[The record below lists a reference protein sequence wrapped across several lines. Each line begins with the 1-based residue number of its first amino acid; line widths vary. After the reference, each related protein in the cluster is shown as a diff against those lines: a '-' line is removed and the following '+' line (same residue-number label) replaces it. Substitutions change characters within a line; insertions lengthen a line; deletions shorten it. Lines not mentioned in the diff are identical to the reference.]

1 MNDQPAGQQENVG
14 DLHHRLI
21 GLLLKGGGLEEV
33 AGELAACLGRPVLIA
48 NSAGATLAGQLPP
61 DAQSRFDELV
71 RRPTRDNRRHADQS
85 LQSYARRARLLLVPL
100 VVQNEVEGLLV
111 TEASRPEGP
120 DEPIMDQ
127 GATVATLALIK
138 HRAVQDAEQRLRRD
152 LIEDLLSGE
161 RWTVGRLAEQARAL
175 GWQLDAKPVVVL
187 LDFGEVR
194 RYSLNG
200 HGPDQPRLRWVREQ
214 FLKIVKQ
221 TLADRNP
228 DSIMVERGDGF
239 IILPHLPLAD
249 VYQIREQARGLVEAI
264 AEQVRSGGLNVR
276 YTIAGGGFHDGVE
289 GLRHSYREAQQAME
303 VGARLL
309 MRRPIWFDDV
319 HLYLLLDLF
328 SRSAE
333 VHDWFTRTLGALVE
347 YDRRNKTRMVQTLE
361 AYFDTSQSLQ
371 QAAQALHIHP
381 NTLKYRLQR
390 IKQILGQD
398 PFRGEHQLQF
408 YLATKVARLLE

>member
-1 MNDQPAGQQENVG
+1 MNDQPAGQQEHVG

-21 GLLLKGGGLEEV
+21 GLLLKGGGLDTV

-61 DAQSRFDELV
+61 EAQSRFDELV
-71 RRPTRDNRRHADQS
+71 RRPTRDNRHADQS
-85 LQSYARRARLLLVPL
+85 LQAYARRARLLLVPL
-100 VVQNEVEGLLV
+100 LVQNEVEGLLV
-111 TEASRPEGP
+111 TEASQPEVP
-120 DEPIMDQ
+120 DESILDQ

-138 HRAVQDAEQRLRRD
+138 HQAVQNAEQRLRRD
-152 LIEDLLSGE
+152 LLEDLLSGE
-161 RWTVGRLAEQARAL
+161 RWTVGRLTEQARVL

-200 HGPDQPRLRWVREQ
+200 HGPDQSRLRWVREQ
-214 FLKIVKQ
+214 FLKIVQ
-221 TLADRNP
+221 QALAERNP

-239 IILPHLPLAD
+239 IILPHLPVAD
-249 VYQIREQARGLVEAI
+249 VYQAREQAKGLVEAI
-264 AEQVRSGGLNVR
+264 AQQVRSGGLNVR
-276 YTIAGGGFHDGVE
+276 YTIAGGGVHSGVE

-303 VGARLL
+303 IGARLL
-309 MRRPIWFDDV
+309 MRRPIWFDEV
-319 HLYLLLDLF
+319 YLYLLLDLF

-333 VHDWFTRTLGALVE
+333 VHQWFNRTLGALVE
-347 YDRRNKTRMVQTLE
+347 YDRRNKTQMVQTLE
-361 AYFDTSQSLQ
+361 VYFDTSHSLQ
-371 QAAQALHIHP
+371 QAAQALHVHP

-390 IKQILGQD
+390 IKKILGQD
-398 PFRGEHQLQF
+398 PFRGENQLQF

>member
-1 MNDQPAGQQENVG
+1 MNDQPAGQQEHVG

-21 GLLLKGGGLEEV
+21 GLLLKGGGLDTV

-61 DAQSRFDELV
+61 EAQSRFDELV
-71 RRPTRDNRRHADQS
+71 RRPTRDNRHADQS
-85 LQSYARRARLLLVPL
+85 LQAYARRARLLLVPL
-100 VVQNEVEGLLV
+100 LVQNEVEGLLV
-111 TEASRPEGP
+111 TEASQPEGL
-120 DEPIMDQ
+120 DESILDQ

-138 HRAVQDAEQRLRRD
+138 HQAVQNAEQRLRRD
-152 LIEDLLSGE
+152 LLEDLLSGE
-161 RWTVGRLAEQARAL
+161 RWTVGRLTEQARVL

-200 HGPDQPRLRWVREQ
+200 HGPDQSRLRWVREQ
-214 FLKIVKQ
+214 FLKIVQ
-221 TLADRNP
+221 QALAERNP

-239 IILPHLPLAD
+239 IILPHLPVAD
-249 VYQIREQARGLVEAI
+249 VYQAREQAKGLVEAI
-264 AEQVRSGGLNVR
+264 AQQVRSGGLNVR
-276 YTIAGGGFHDGVE
+276 YTIAGGGVHSGVE

-303 VGARLL
+303 IGARLL
-309 MRRPIWFDDV
+309 MRRPIWFDEV
-319 HLYLLLDLF
+319 YLYLLLDLF

-333 VHDWFTRTLGALVE
+333 VHQWFNRTLGALVE
-347 YDRRNKTRMVQTLE
+347 YDRRNKTQMVQTLE
-361 AYFDTSQSLQ
+361 VYFDTSHSLQ
-371 QAAQALHIHP
+371 QAAQALHVHP

-390 IKQILGQD
+390 IKKILGQD
-398 PFRGEHQLQF
+398 PFRGENQLQF